1 MTRWIKVYRDLWNNR
16 SRTILIIL
24 SIAAGVFSIGLI
36 GMAQQALTES
46 LNGQYADMRPA
57 DVILQTEPGLDDDF
71 VESIRHMRGVDEAE
85 GRRSYALRISP
96 DGKGETWRDLTLFA
110 LQDYND
116 QRLFH
121 VWEQDGTWPPQKGEV
136 LLERASLPY
145 LGVTPGQ
152 QILVKTPDGRQF
164 HLTVTGRAHDLY
176 RIPPFLEGWVYG
188 YVSMD
193 TIRWMGEPEGYNQL
207 YLDATATTDTPDVE
221 IRALANE
228 AEDRVE
234 GQGLPVYQKTLPTHG
249 EHPLNYIIT
258 TVLILL
264 GLVAAL
270 SMFLSALLVIN
281 VISALIVQQEKQIGI
296 MKAVG
301 ARSWQ
306 IIGLYFGMVLF
317 LGLIACLIAIP
328 FSYLG
333 ANALAA
339 FVAELINFD
348 PPRVGFKPQSLLF
361 QFGVGLLVPIFAA
374 APVILNGT
382 RVSPAK
388 VLSEYGISQVWG
400 GAGFMDAILR
410 RFPLLTRDLLLALR
424 NPFRKRGRLI
434 LSLITLTFA
443 GAVFMAIVNLQSS
456 LNHALTEMFS
466 FWRYDAWLIVD
477 GYIPAERLLNEAKSI
492 PGVEQAEVWDFAL
505 GRYIR
510 PDNSESNNLYLM
522 APPAGTRFLDPP
534 IIEGRGLHPGD
545 LNAIVISPSFLAAE
559 PTLRLGG
566 PMKIKIEGREQTY
579 TIVGVVNM
587 IGNET
592 IGYMTLMDY
601 SAYARHVR
609 EPNRANSIVLT
620 LASESLD
627 DQHAITSAVE
637 KHFDRV
643 GIDVVNTFLVN
654 DEREEINAAFG
665 ILVVLLMIMTV
676 ILASVGGL
684 GLMGT
689 MSLNVIERT
698 REIGVMRAY
707 GASSAA
713 IFRIVILEGL
723 LIGMMSWALAIGLSI
738 PLSVPLAR
746 SIGLSFMDYPMPA
759 SYSISGILA
768 WGVLVVIISII
779 ASFLPALRAVRLTVT
794 QVLAYE

>member
-24 SIAAGVFSIGLI
+24 SIAAGVFAIGLI

-57 DVILQTEPGLDDDF
+57 DIILLTEPKLDDDF
-71 VESIRHMRGVDEAE
+71 VESIRHMRGVEDAE
-85 GRRSYALRISP
+85 GRRFLRLRISP
-96 DGKGETWRDLTLFA
+96 DGKGETWRDLTLYA

-121 VWEQDGTWPPQKGEV
+121 IWEQDGNWPPQKGEV

-145 LGVTPGQ
+145 LGIDPGQ
-152 QILVKTPDGRQF
+152 QILVKTSDGRKF

-193 TIRWMGEPEGYNQL
+193 TIRWMGEPEGYNEL
-207 YLDATATTDTPDVE
+207 YLDASATKNAG
-221 IRALANE
+221 IRTLANE
-228 AEDRVE
+228 AEDRIE

-249 EHPLNYIIT
+249 EHPLNYIIS

-264 GLVAAL
+264 GLVVAL
-270 SMFLSALLVIN
+270 SMFLSAMLVIN

-306 IIGLYFGMVLF
+306 IIVLYFGMVFF
-317 LGLIACLIAIP
+317 LGLVACLIAIP

-339 FVAELINFD
+339 FVAELLNFN
-348 PPRVGFKPQSLLF
+348 PPKVEFTPQALLF
-361 QFGVGLLVPIFAA
+361 QFGVGLLVPVFAA

-382 RVSPAK
+382 QVSPAK

-400 GAGFMDAILR
+400 GAGLVDAILR

-456 LNHALTEMFS
+456 LNAALNEMFG
-466 FWRYDAWLIVD
+466 FWRYDAWLILD
-477 GYIPAERLLNEAKSI
+477 GYIPAERLLNEAKTI
-492 PGVEQAEVWDFAL
+492 PGVEKAETWDFAL
-505 GRYIR
+505 GRYVR
-510 PDNSESNNLYLM
+510 PDNSESSNLYLM

-534 IIEGRGLHPGD
+534 IIEGRGLQPGD
-545 LNAIVISPSFLAAE
+545 TDAIIVSPGFLAAE

-579 TIVGVVNM
+579 TIVGLVNM

-601 SAYARHVR
+601 SAHARHVR
-609 EPNRANSIVLT
+609 ELNRANSIVLT
-620 LASESLD
+620 LASDSLD
-627 DQHAITSAVE
+627 DQRAITSAVE
-637 KHFDRV
+637 KHYDRAD
-643 GIDVVNTFLVN
+643 IEVVNTFLVN
-654 DEREEINAAFG
+654 DEREEIDAAFG
-665 ILVVLLMIMTV
+665 ILVALLMIMTF
-676 ILASVGGL
+676 ILAAVGSL
-684 GLMGT
+684 GLTGT
-689 MSLNVIERT
+689 MSLNVIERV

-707 GASSAA
+707 GAPSAA
-713 IFRIVILEGL
+713 ISRIVIVEGL
-723 LIGMMSWALAIGLSI
+723 LIGMMSWILAIGLSI
-738 PLSVPLAR
+738 PISVVLAR
-746 SIGLSFMDYPMPA
+746 NIGLSFMDYPMPA
-759 SYSISGILA
+759 TTSLGGIFA
-768 WGVLVVIISII
+768 WAVIVIVISIF
-779 ASFLPALRAVRLTVT
+779 ASLFPALRAVRLTVT